1 MPEGSCFPAFAQYA
15 QDVVANA
22 AALADSL
29 RAHGFDMVSGGT
41 DNHLVLVDLR
51 PKGITGKELQ
61 DKLDLVNITLNKNA
75 IPNDPQKPGI
85 TSGVRIGTPVV
96 TTRGFQPHEM
106 EEIVQCIDMVC
117 ADYEGNKDQVIAK
130 VAELIAQHPIY

>member
-1 MPEGSCFPAFAQYA
+1 MLFRSQYA
-15 QDVVANA
+15 KDVVTNA
-22 AALADSL
+22 AALAESL

-51 PKGITGKELQ
+51 RKGVTGKELQ
-61 DKLDLVNITLNKNA
+61 DKLDSVNITLNKNA

-96 TTRGFQPHEM
+96 TTRGFVADEM
-106 EEIVQCIDMVC
+106 EEIVACIDDIVT
-117 ADYEGNKDQVIAK
+117 DYEGNKAAVTER
-130 VAELIAQHPIY
+130 VAEIIEKHPIY

>member
-1 MPEGSCFPAFAQYA
+1 M
-15 QDVVANA
+15 
-22 AALADSL
+22 
-29 RAHGFDMVSGGT
+29 
-41 DNHLVLVDLR
+41 DLR
-51 PKGITGKELQ
+51 KKGITGRELQ
-61 DKLDLVNITLNKNA
+61 DKLDTVNITLNKNA

-117 ADYEGNKDQVIAK
+117 ADYEGNKAAVIDR
-130 VAELIAQHPIY
+130 VAEMIARHPIY